1 MGVCGRQP
9 TLRLAVANDSLSMTQ
24 DLHHCVLQPGLVYKH
39 CCSVNR
45 CPGSL
50 TPLTGEKAEP

>member
-1 MGVCGRQP
+1 MGACGRQS

-39 CCSVNR
+39 CRSVNR

>member
-9 TLRLAVANDSLSMTQ
+9 TLRLAVANDSQSMTQ
-24 DLHHCVLQPGLVYKH
+24 DLLHCVLQPGLVYKH
-39 CCSVNR
+39 CHSV
-45 CPGSL
+45 